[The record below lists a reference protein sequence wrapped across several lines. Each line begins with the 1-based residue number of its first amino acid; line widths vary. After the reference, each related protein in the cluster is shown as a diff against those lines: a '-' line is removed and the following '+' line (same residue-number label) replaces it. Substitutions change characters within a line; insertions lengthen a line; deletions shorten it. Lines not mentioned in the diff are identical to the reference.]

1 MTIELSMAELR
12 EVTAYA
18 LTCAEP
24 ALAIFDRDVPGDRR
38 PSAVLAEARMSASGG
53 KRTQRLRAAALGAHR
68 AARAANEMGLDVAGE
83 AARAAGHAGGAAFLH
98 PLARPTQVIHILGS
112 AAYAAHA
119 CELDS
124 GGDWMVGAA
133 FVREA
138 TSWASPTV
146 ARVLSRYPQA
156 PPGGRRAG
164 ELVRQ
169 LDTALRMLA

>member
-24 ALAIFDRDVPGDRR
+24 ALAIFERDVRGDSR
-38 PSAVLAEARMSASGG
+38 PSAVIGEARTFASGG
-53 KRTQRLRAAALGAHR
+53 KRTQRLRVAALDAHR
-68 AARAANEMGLDVAGE
+68 AARAANEMGLDAAGE

-124 GGDWMVGAA
+124 GGDLSVGAA
-133 FVREA
+133 YIHEA
-138 TSWASPTV
+138 TAWASPTV

-156 PPGGRRAG
+156 PSGGRRAG

-169 LDTALRMLA
+169 LDAALRRLT